1 MAIELPK
8 DLRAEALAS
17 LERYLGENFEERVG
31 NIAASA
37 LLTFF
42 IEEVGPVI
50 YNKAVVDV
58 QERLAA
64 RVQELDL
71 EIHED
76 EFQYWRRQGKAGTKA
91 RR

>member
-8 DLRAEALAS
+8 ELKAEALAS
-17 LERYLGENFEERVG
+17 LERYFSENFEERIG
-31 NIAASA
+31 NIAAGA
-37 LLTFF
+37 LLNFF

-50 YNKAVVDV
+50 YNKAVTDV

-64 RVQELDL
+64 RIQELDL

-76 EFQYWRRQGKAGTKA
+76 EFQYWRRQGKTGTKA